1 MKYKHVFWD
10 WNGTLINDLQT
21 SIDSLN
27 VSLKKRNL
35 PLMYRERYFETFCFP
50 VEDYY
55 KKIGFDLEK
64 ESYEKLADEFI
75 ENYNKEVKK
84 ASLQLHTS
92 EVIAKLAI
100 NGVKQY
106 ILSASEKEIL
116 LKGLKKFGLETF
128 FTDIIA
134 LDNIYAE
141 GKIDIGRDWVKN
153 NNFNEKAL
161 MVGDTYHDYEVA
173 TALNM
178 DCILYAGG
186 HTALKTLY
194 SIGVPVITDYREL
207 YNYVFEKETLSSIK
221 KSKDNA
227 SGDDYFVNTYQTF
240 YNDQKI
246 YSKIDHKSDW

>member
-1 MKYKHVFWD
+1 MKYRHIFWD
-10 WNGTLINDLQT
+10 WNGTLINDLVT

-35 PLMYRERYFETFCFP
+35 PIMNKERYFENFTFP

-75 ENYNKEVKK
+75 ANYNEEVKTAK
-84 ASLQLHTS
+84 LHNHAA

-100 NGVKQY
+100 YGIKQY
-106 ILSASEKEIL
+106 ILSASEREIL
-116 LKGLKKFGLETF
+116 MKGLKKFGLETF

-141 GKIDIGRDWVKN
+141 GKIDIGKEWFEKN
-153 NNFNEKAL
+153 NFTEKAL

-173 TALNM
+173 TALGM

-194 SIGVPVITDYREL
+194 SIGVPIITDYRDL
-207 YNYVFEKETLSSIK
+207 YDYIFDGETLASLK
-221 KSKDNA
+221 KNRKQFKADEN
-227 SGDDYFVNTYQTF
+227 FVNEYQTF
-240 YNDQKI
+240 YDDQKI
-246 YSKIDHKSDW
+246 YSKVDHKSDW